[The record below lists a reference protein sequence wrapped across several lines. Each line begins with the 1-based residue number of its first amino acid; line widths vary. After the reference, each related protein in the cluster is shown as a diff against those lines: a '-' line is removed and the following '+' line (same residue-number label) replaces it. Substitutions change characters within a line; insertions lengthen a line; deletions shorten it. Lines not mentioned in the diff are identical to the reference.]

1 MTRPTRGDALLLAKR
16 RKAVHEAL
24 ARYCEEQ
31 GRLKE
36 RLFLL
41 PEWRVE

>member
-24 ARYCEEQ
+24 ARWCED
-31 GRLKE
+31 RLV
-36 RLFLL
+36 LL

>member
-16 RKAVHEAL
+16 RAEIHAAL
-24 ARYCEEQ
+24 ARYCDEQ
-31 GRLKE
+31 RRLKE
-36 RLFLL
+36 RLLLL

>member
-24 ARYCEEQ
+24 TRWCEE
-31 GRLKE
+31 RLVLTKDD
-36 RLFLL
+36 
-41 PEWRVE
+41 RVP